1 MIILHGIYDNGKIE
15 IKEKDL
21 PKMKGEVEIRLQN
34 TSKRHES
41 LRSIIKAAKDANV
54 FQEIDDPVEWQRKL
68 RSEW

>member
-21 PKMKGEVEIRLQN
+21 PNLRVEFEIRLQN
-34 TSKRHES
+34 KSEKQES
-41 LRSIIKAAKDANV
+41 LKNIIKEAKEASI
-54 FQEIDDPVEWQRKL
+54 FQDIDDPIEWQRNQ

>member
-21 PKMKGEVEIRLQN
+21 PNLRVEFEIRLQN
-34 TSKRHES
+34 KSEKQES
-41 LRSIIKAAKDANV
+41 LKNIIKEAKEANI
-54 FQEIDDPVEWQRKL
+54 FQDIDDPIEWQRKL

>member
-21 PKMKGEVEIRLQN
+21 PNLKVEFEIRLQN
-34 TSKRHES
+34 KSEKHES
-41 LRSIIKAAKDANV
+41 LKSIIKEAKEVNA
-54 FQEIDDPVEWQRKL
+54 FQDIDDPIEWQRKL